1 MGSGESKPVAEEPKN
16 YYQIVT
22 SDGKLCLAVDPSTV
36 VETVDES
43 KNRKQTS
50 LGLKFA
56 PCNPDDPWQMWSTV
70 EDGKDSREFGL
81 LGKHGDYVR
90 NERRVS
96 TPGKTSVRNVGADGV
111 SRYLFSECIKT
122 LYNAESCPTTPLFV
136 KWFPDD
142 YAPDSGWYRDLN
154 YKSTYRHWELFK
166 VDSVDPSKIQIK
178 YFVSDNQFS
187 DQNPAIYVNA
197 CVREERGAAV
207 LAECVPDGYLLFEP
221 KGRRSSAPPPA
232 VGGLSPLSSP
242 GPSSSSP
249 GLSSSSPG
257 PSSSSPGPSSSSPG
271 PSSSS
276 PGPSSSSPGPSS
288 SIYEAA
294 PSTYEVAPSSYEV
307 APAPAPVGFFD
318 SLNTTTWWLIIG
330 GGIVLCIAFVM
341 LALVFFIM

>member
-22 SDGKLCLAVDPSTV
+22 PDGKLCLAVDPSTV
-36 VETVDES
+36 VEDVDES

-50 LGLKFA
+50 LGLKFV
-56 PCNPDDPWQMWSTV
+56 PCNPDDPWQMWSAA
-70 EDGKDSREFGL
+70 EDGPSSRKFGL
-81 LGKHGDYVR
+81 LGKHSDYSR
-90 NERRVS
+90 NARYVS

-111 SRYLFSECIKT
+111 SRYLFSKRIET
-122 LYNAESCPTTPLFV
+122 LYDAEKGDATLFV

-187 DQNPAIYVNA
+187 DDTPALYVNA

-221 KGRRSSAPPPA
+221 KGRRSSASPPA
-232 VGGLSPLSSP
+232 VT
-242 GPSSSSP
+242 GP
-249 GLSSSSPG
+249 SPG

-276 PGPSSSSPGPSS
+276 PGPSPST
-288 SIYEAA
+288 YEAS
-294 PSTYEVAPSSYEV
+294 PSTYEVAPSTYEASPSTYEV
-307 APAPAPVGFFD
+307 APAPAPAPAGFFD
-318 SLNTTTWWLIIG
+318 TTTWWLIIG

>member
-1 MGSGESKPVAEEPKN
+1 MGSE
-16 YYQIVT
+16 YQIVT
-22 SDGKLCLAVDPSTV
+22 PDGKLCLAIDPSTV

-43 KNRKQTS
+43 KNRAQTS

-56 PCNPDDPWQMWSTV
+56 PCNPDDPWQIWSAV
-70 EDGKDSREFGL
+70 EDGPSSRKFGL
-81 LGKHGDYVR
+81 LGKHSDYSR
-90 NERRVS
+90 NARYVS

-187 DQNPAIYVNA
+187 DDTPALYVNA
-197 CVREERGAAV
+197 CVKEERGAPV

-232 VGGLSPLSSP
+232 AAQTPIGLSPLPSS
-242 GPSSSSP
+242 PSSSSP
-249 GLSSSSPG
+249 ASP
-257 PSSSSPGPSSSSPG
+257 ST
-271 PSSSS
+271 
-276 PGPSSSSPGPSS
+276 
-288 SIYEAA
+288 YEAA
-294 PSTYEVAPSSYEV
+294 PSTYEAVPSSTYEAAPSSTYEVAPSSYEV
-307 APAPAPVGFFD
+307 APAPAPAPAGFFD
-318 SLNTTTWWLIIG
+318 SLNMTTWWLIIG
-330 GGIVLCIAFVM
+330 GGIVLCIALM
-341 LALVFFIM
+341 ILAVVFFIM